1 MYIEYTLIHTYIGK
15 KFENTINFLVS
26 STFLL
31 SETNI
36 QYRNCTFIGPSKPF
50 KLPRRNLV
58 AIAIQKFTLRPKR
71 VLKIT
76 IRKKKKKRRHFRR
89 VREDI

>member
-58 AIAIQKFTLRPKR
+58 AISIQKFKLRPNFFFK
-71 VLKIT
+71 KNKK
-76 IRKKKKKRRHFRR
+76 KKKKKRRHFRR